1 MEQRNLAEEWRTIEA
16 RYAGPGAQH
25 SGDWIRARLA
35 EARAREADVELRYT
49 IPDPWENTLFI
60 ALCRRYGLRPFRR
73 PRMHQATILVRAP
86 EAFFQ
91 NTIWPVFGALA
102 DALRNHLVRITDGA
116 IREAIY
122 DAETPAPGQA
132 VMPDA
137 LPVLGET

>member
-1 MEQRNLAEEWRTIEA
+1 VE
-16 RYAGPGAQH
+16 
-25 SGDWIRARLA
+25 D
-35 EARAREADVELRYT
+35 RAREADVELRYT
-49 IPDPWENTLFI
+49 IPDPWENALFI

-73 PRMHQATILVRAP
+73 PRMHQTTILVRAP

-102 DALRNHLVRITDGA
+102 DALRNSLFRITDSA

-132 VMPDA
+132 VMQDA
-137 LPVLGET
+137 LPVPDET